1 LPSILRLLVRRY
13 VHGRTPVFPL
23 KCGSCDGANSTE
35 TKFWMSKIDAIGFLF
50 LSLLLTGPVWAIT
63 ALIEEYDFI
72 AFLIVLVSFYLAYLD
87 KQYKVIA
94 ILVAELFIDMILV
107 NLGFYSISLLVSTA
121 FVLTFI
127 KVGRKI
133 YGFFFMCVNY
143 KFNFKL
149 VCKDCGQINK
159 HISLPEKE

>member
-1 LPSILRLLVRRY
+1 M
-13 VHGRTPVFPL
+13 FPL
-23 KCGSCDGANSTE
+23 KCGSCDGANRTE
-35 TKFWMSKIDAIGFLF
+35 TKFWMSKIDATGFLF

-63 ALIEEYDFI
+63 ALIEESEFI

-94 ILVAELFIDMILV
+94 ILVTEFLIDMLLV
-107 NLGFYSISLLVSTA
+107 NLGFYTVSLLVSTA

-133 YGFFFMCVNY
+133 YGFSSCVLIMNLILSLCV
-143 KFNFKL
+143 KIAGKL
-149 VCKDCGQINK
+149 TNTFLYQKRVSVQTCHSSEAAKV
-159 HISLPEKE
+159 